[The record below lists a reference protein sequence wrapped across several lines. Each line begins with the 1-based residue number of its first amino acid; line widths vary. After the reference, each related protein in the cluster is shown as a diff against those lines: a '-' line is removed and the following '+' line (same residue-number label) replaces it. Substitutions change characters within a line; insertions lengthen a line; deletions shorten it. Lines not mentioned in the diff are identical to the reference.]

1 MLLKDRYGEA
11 PLPFPTRR
19 KEVGMTD
26 RSSTGDR
33 LEGGF
38 DQAKGNVKQGV
49 GDLTGDDQTKGEGM
63 LDEAKGSV
71 KQGIGDLKD
80 AAGDMKDNLEQQSR

>member
-1 MLLKDRYGEA
+1 
-11 PLPFPTRR
+11 
-19 KEVGMTD
+19 MTD

-38 DQAKGNVKQGV
+38 DKAKGNVKQGV

-63 LDEAKGSV
+63 LDEAKGSA
-71 KQGIGDLKD
+71 KQAWGDFKD
-80 AAGDMKDNLEQQSR
+80 AAGDLKDDAERATR

>member
-1 MLLKDRYGEA
+1 
-11 PLPFPTRR
+11 
-19 KEVGMTD
+19 MTD

-33 LEGGF
+33 VEGSF
-38 DQAKGNVKQGV
+38 DKAKGNVKQGV

-71 KQGIGDLKD
+71 KQGMGDLKD
-80 AAGDMKDNLEQQSR
+80 AVGDLKDDVERSTR

>member
-1 MLLKDRYGEA
+1 
-11 PLPFPTRR
+11 
-19 KEVGMTD
+19 MTD
-26 RSSTGDR
+26 RSSSEDR

-38 DQAKGNVKQGV
+38 DKAKGNVKQGV

-71 KQGIGDLKD
+71 KQGVGDLKD
-80 AAGDMKDNLEQQSR
+80 AAGDMKDNLEQKSR

>member
-1 MLLKDRYGEA
+1 M
-11 PLPFPTRR
+11 R

-49 GDLTGDDQTKGEGM
+49 GDLTGDNQTKSECSSTRPR
-63 LDEAKGSV
+63 ARSSK
-71 KQGIGDLKD
+71 
-80 AAGDMKDNLEQQSR
+80 A